1 MITKLAVQNN
11 LISATI
17 PPLHNH
23 SIGVCAIVQ
32 PNNDCSIEMHQF
44 CLIVVECFK
53 DLHCNLSGKEF
64 IYNILLIV
72 YIAAMNKIIVEF
84 NEMFNYF
91 NYVHIAN

>member
-1 MITKLAVQNN
+1 MIIKLEVQNN
-11 LISATI
+11 FISATK

-64 IYNILLIV
+64 IYIILLIV

-84 NEMFNYF
+84 KILIILTTY
-91 NYVHIAN
+91 I